1 MDDQDSSSDE
11 ASVREEQAKPPE
23 READRKA
30 QSAAQ
35 AATEEL
41 RNALQTKGE
50 QAKFGPGYVPGDDD
64 GSGLCVVQMGYKLL
78 RPDCAPPGLQARHP
92 RWLDLARSRHQRAS
106 RRLAGG
112 EIEGGKG
119 IRQPARSK
127 RGGQCGD
134 VEREAFIA
142 DDR

>member
-1 MDDQDSSSDE
+1 MRSKPKASRLSS
-11 ASVREEQAKPPE
+11 V
-23 READRKA
+23 
-30 QSAAQ
+30 
-35 AATEEL
+35 L
-41 RNALQTKGE
+41 VN
-50 QAKFGPGYVPGDDD
+50 VPGDDD

-119 IRQPARSK
+119 IRRLLEAAVSVFSRTSSSASVVVCVGSPW
-127 RGGQCGD
+127 RGSQSDGSSFFGLFTPGEISHIRCRVGN
-134 VEREAFIA
+134 V
-142 DDR
+142 